1 MTYAKIEALAE
12 VNSLLILGGFH
23 PETKEHLPD
32 WCETLLLFGPA
43 PRFWTAF
50 STSPEWRGQEPDPM
64 DRWSTRVLGDM
75 AAQLNGKAF
84 FPFGGAPFLPFFS
97 WALKSGQAWQSPV
110 NLLVHSEAGLMVSY
124 RGALAL
130 RGRLDLPPAPAK
142 PCDTCDKPCLTA
154 CVPRALTADCY
165 DVPACKAHLASE
177 NGKENMELGCS
188 VRRACPVSQSYA
200 RMTEQNAF
208 HMRSFMGEN
217 R

>member
-1 MTYAKIEALAE
+1 MSYAEIEALAE
-12 VNSLLILGGFH
+12 VNNLLILGGFH

-32 WCETLLLFGPA
+32 WCETLLLFGPK
-43 PRFWTAF
+43 PDFWTAF
-50 STSPEWRGQEPDPM
+50 SASPERLDQQPDAM
-64 DRWSTRVLGDM
+64 DRWSLRVLGEM
-75 AAQLNGKAF
+75 ATRVNGAAL

-97 WALKSGQAWQSPV
+97 WALKSGHAWQSPV

-130 RGRLDLPPAPAK
+130 REKLALPPAPAK
-142 PCDTCDKPCLTA
+142 PCDSCDQPCLTA
-154 CVPRALTADCY
+154 CIPRALTAGGY
-165 DVPACKAHLASE
+165 DVPACKAHLTSE
-177 NGKENMELGCS
+177 KGRENMELGCS

-200 RMTEQNAF
+200 RMSEQNAF